1 MQIQYFGHSC
11 FLISGSKT
19 VLTDPFDGIGFDLPR
34 LTADYVLSSHNHFDH
49 NAFFKVFGKM
59 NVAFKAGAEESS
71 PISLIGIPTFH
82 DDAMGAL
89 RGENVVYKFTLDGV
103 TFMHLGDLGEQI
115 SAELFIRLGTADV
128 LFLPVGGTYTI
139 DYRQAKRL
147 ADGIKAKVVI
157 PMHYKTPRS
166 TVDVDPVDR
175 FLSLCDGYQRAD
187 GPIEITKDLLEGENK
202 VILMDCPDC

>member
-1 MQIQYFGHSC
+1 
-11 FLISGSKT
+11 
-19 VLTDPFDGIGFDLPR
+19 
-34 LTADYVLSSHNHFDH
+34 
-49 NAFFKVFGKM
+49 M
-59 NVAFKAGAEESS
+59 NVAFKVGAEENS